1 MSRLLDDDIRA
12 QLIDF
17 FGGLKHP
24 VEVLFFGSDDPNLC
38 TYCEQTR
45 QLIEEITSLSD
56 KLSLKILDLS
66 ENSEL
71 ARLYKVESAPSLVIT
86 GKEGEQLTDY
96 GIRYKGIPAGH
107 EFTSLVNSILIVSK
121 RDSGLSKETR
131 EYLKTLDKPVQ
142 LQVFVTPT

>member
-1 MSRLLDDDIRA
+1 MSQLLNDDIRA

-17 FGGLKHP
+17 FGGLEHP

-38 TYCEQTR
+38 TYCEETR
-45 QLIEEITSLSD
+45 QLIEEITGLSD
-56 KLSLKILDLS
+56 KLSLKILDLLK
-66 ENSEL
+66 NSDL

-121 RDSGLSKETR
+121 RDSGLSKDTR
-131 EYLKTLDKPVQ
+131 EYLKTLAKPVQ